1 MIKKADAH
9 GADQADARSNED
21 RRKHARVETPLKA
34 RFLTENGQER
44 ACLISNI
51 SAGGALLR
59 SKFPPPE
66 GHTVVVYI
74 DQLGRFEG
82 KVIRSGH
89 NCFAITYERKR
100 AKNAKTADNLTQI
113 VNHGQRATDR
123 RKNPR
128 IRQDSPA
135 IVHLEDGRAQKCS
148 ILDIS
153 LTGASI
159 EISPRPPLGVHL
171 ILGRMTAKVVRRH
184 EKGVGVV
191 FTGAA
196 KRMEEVITETA
207 APTPEPEIGAQIA
220 PKFGKKG
227 ADA

>member
-1 MIKKADAH
+1 MKKPGDNSAEKGEPLDPA
-9 GADQADARSNED
+9 D
-21 RRKHARVETPLKA
+21 RRKHHRVDVPLKA
-34 RFLTENGQER
+34 RFLTQNGQER

-51 SAGGALLR
+51 SAGGAFLR

-66 GHTVVVYI
+66 GQTVVVYI

-82 KVIRSGH
+82 HVIRSGK
-89 NCFAITYERKR
+89 NCFAISYEKRR
-100 AKNAKTADNLTQI
+100 AKTAKIADNLTKVI
-113 VNHGQRATDR
+113 NHSRRGTDR
-123 RKNPR
+123 RKSPR
-128 IRQDSPA
+128 IQQDAPA
-135 IVHLEDGRAQKCS
+135 IVHLEDGRSQKCA

-159 EISPRPPLGVHL
+159 EINPRPPLGAHL

-196 KRMEEVITETA
+196 ERMEEVITETSA
-207 APTPEPEIGAQIA
+207 PEPEPELGSPFA
-220 PKFGKKG
+220 PRFGKKG
-227 ADA
+227 ARA